1 MANLNLS
8 MDNLNL
14 SMANFNLRMAKFR
27 WCNSSK
33 SLTMS
38 APSLLVRCVISVVEP
53 LQSSSALGLQ
63 GCKALD
69 ATNFTVKPTAR
80 SQSVILRFTMDATL
94 EVGDTMQSGKQ
105 HRLSSLSIAA

>member
-1 MANLNLS
+1 
-8 MDNLNL
+8 
-14 SMANFNLRMAKFR
+14 
-27 WCNSSK
+27 
-33 SLTMS
+33 MS

-80 SQSVILRFTMDATL
+80 SQSVILGFTMDANAIL
-94 EVGDTMQSGKQ
+94 EVGDIKQSGKQ
-105 HRLSSLSIAA
+105 HRLISSSIAA